1 MDQPRRVA
9 SALKQ
14 PSAVPGAILVAAFLV
29 FAVLYL
35 TEPAIYQAVL
45 SALGIHPYDFPFLD
59 MHGALATAECY
70 RRGIDVI
77 ASNPCDVMG
86 RTLDYS
92 PFWLVT
98 ASLGIGTTLT
108 TAFGLTLDA
117 IFLTAVFFL
126 PPANSTSAVVVM
138 SAALLSSAVAMGL
151 ERANL
156 DLAVFVIAM
165 LAAGCSVRAPAW
177 RCLGYGLIALAAL
190 VKYYPGIMLLLALRE
205 RRRLLLPLVAV
216 LVALAG
222 LFIWIDGAMLVR
234 ALHNLDLRQFPTTF
248 SALNL
253 PENLVNFL
261 IPDAEPLGRMIEF
274 VFTVLA
280 LFYACAL
287 VRRGGLR
294 LALPS
299 LPLRDHTLLLFG
311 CALIL
316 GCFFTAQNAPYRGI
330 YFLFILPALPVLWR
344 ASPTVKTRR
353 RLKRLTA
360 AIVFLMWDP
369 LIGLVADQIVTAFAL
384 EPLYAR
390 VYPILRGIVW
400 WWVASVLLAILFD
413 TFATASVGP
422 GARRDQRRAS
432 ATSAAPTIASASMP

>member
-1 MDQPRRVA
+1 V
-9 SALKQ
+9 
-14 PSAVPGAILVAAFLV
+14 
-29 FAVLYL
+29 
-35 TEPAIYQAVL
+35 
-45 SALGIHPYDFPFLD
+45 HPFDFPFLD

-70 RRGIDVI
+70 RHGIDVI
-77 ASNPCDVMG
+77 ASNPCDVLG

-98 ASLGIGTTLT
+98 ASLGIGTGMTPTL
-108 TAFGLTLDA
+108 GLMLDVV
-117 IFLTAVFFL
+117 FLIAVFFL

-138 SAALLSSAVAMGL
+138 SVALVSSAVAMGL

-156 DLAVFVIAM
+156 DLAVFVMAM

-177 RCLGYGLIALAAL
+177 RCLGYGFIALAAL

-205 RRRLLLPLVAV
+205 LRRLLLPLVAV
-216 LVALAG
+216 LLLVAA
-222 LFIWIDGAMLVR
+222 LFVWIDGAMLVR

-248 SALNL
+248 SAVNL

-274 VFTVLA
+274 VFALLA
-280 LFYACAL
+280 LVYAYAIARHGD
-287 VRRGGLR
+287 VRA
-294 LALPS
+294 ALPS
-299 LPLRDHTLLLFG
+299 LPTRDHNLLLFG

-344 ASPTVKTRR
+344 ASPTIKTRR
-353 RLKRLTA
+353 LLKRLA
-360 AIVFLMWDP
+360 GAIIFLMWDP
-369 LIGLVADQIVTAFAL
+369 LIGLAADHIVTAFAL

-400 WWVASVLLAILFD
+400 WWVAGVLLALLFD
-413 TFATASVGP
+413 AFRTAVVGDEP
-422 GARRDQRRAS
+422 RAAS
-432 ATSAAPTIASASMP
+432 A